1 MKRLLLLVLVLQLQS
16 CTKAPSD
23 YKDLKRENKELKEQL
38 EACQL
43 DPGKMLKEAMAFYDS
58 KDYEIAETS
67 FEKLIL
73 ENPDSEE
80 AKKAKEVLEK
90 MEVEKEKKRL
100 EKEKRLATAT
110 QKMRTNLDE
119 FSGTT
124 WYRDKTSPNYTDVNG
139 FFLYFGKKKEGE
151 PWLRMCIQ
159 YTADDWLFI
168 NSYKIKVDD
177 KTYTIT
183 ENRYGEI
190 ETDNGGGVIWE
201 WLDRNVSQSDMEM
214 LYSMANGK
222 DVVIRHV
229 GRQYHKDRKITSK
242 EKKAILNVIDA
253 YHAFGG
259 TLK

>member
-1 MKRLLLLVLVLQLQS
+1 MKRLLLVVLILQLQS
-16 CTKAPSD
+16 CTKAPND
-23 YKDLKRENKELKEQL
+23 YKELKRENKELKEKL

-58 KDYEIAETS
+58 KDYENAEAS
-67 FEKLIL
+67 FGKLIH

-80 AKKAKEVLEK
+80 AEKAKVILEK
-90 MEVEKEKKRL
+90 IEAEKEKERL
-100 EKEKRLATAT
+100 EKEKRLASAT
-110 QKMRTNLDE
+110 QKMRKKLDE

-124 WYRDKTSPNYTDVNG
+124 WYRDKTSPIYTDVNG
-139 FFLYFGKKKEGE
+139 FFLYFGKENEGK
-151 PWLRMCIQ
+151 PWLRMRIQ

-168 NSYKIKVDD
+168 KSYKIKVDD
-177 KTYTIT
+177 KTYTIS

-190 ETDNGGGVIWE
+190 EKDNGGGEIWE
-201 WLDRNVSQSDMEM
+201 WLDRNVSQSEMEM
-214 LYSMANGK
+214 LYAMANGK

-229 GRQYHKDRKITSK
+229 GRQYHNDRKLTSK

-253 YHAFGG
+253 YHALGG